1 MPTRREVFV
10 AGVGLATVAALA
22 GRSGSARAAA
32 PMPRTPLN
40 FTVPDGACDCHTH
53 IFDPEHFPYAA
64 SRPYT
69 PEPATIADVNA
80 LHRALNIDR
89 VVISQPTVYG
99 EDHACTLNAIKT
111 IGKNARGVSA
121 FVPGASSGRLDELHR
136 GGMRGIVI
144 HKMSEY
150 MDAAAQIADRPWNIE
165 VYVGLANMAAF
176 KDLAMATRV
185 PAKLTL
191 FGGVR
196 HADDIHTPAFQ
207 TLLELLKSGKVYVEL
222 SAPHHISTQAPD
234 YADADSVCKA
244 LIAANPQRIT
254 WGSDWPHAKT
264 LQGQPTPGIAPLEN
278 IDDAV
283 SLNLLARSTTG
294 PDQLRLILVDNAAR
308 LYGF

>member
-1 MPTRREVFV
+1 
-10 AGVGLATVAALA
+10 
-22 GRSGSARAAA
+22 
-32 PMPRTPLN
+32 MPRTPLN

-136 GGMRGIVI
+136 GGMREIVI

-207 TLLELLKSGKVYVEL
+207 TLLELLKSGRVYVEL
-222 SAPHHISTQAPD
+222 SAPAPYFD
-234 YADADSVCKA
+234 
-244 LIAANPQRIT
+244 
-254 WGSDWPHAKT
+254 
-264 LQGQPTPGIAPLEN
+264 
-278 IDDAV
+278 
-283 SLNLLARSTTG
+283 TG
-294 PDQLRLILVDNAAR
+294 AR
-308 LYGF
+308 LRGRRFSVQGADRSQSSEDHLGKRLAACENTAGTTDTRHRSARKYR